1 MGLFLS
7 TSDSSSEYYTAPNS
21 PDLSFNNQSN
31 ENFTSWAHEKHS
43 VACQTDL
50 SFQTDLS
57 VVDPYWEVLDPKP
70 DIHVLFEEF
79 NAKFFG
85 GQLPPIELKWSNRLC
100 IDTGVFIHDDKTGIC
115 KIHLNKPLLDLRA
128 RKDTVQTLLHE
139 MIHYYQRLRGTHDLE
154 HGATF
159 QYHMKRINR
168 ESGANITIYH
178 DFIQEYESLKRHWW
192 KCNGPCQQVVKRLMN
207 RTPGTKAHKRK
218 CGGDFIKIQEP
229 ENKRMRTD
237 P

>member
-1 MGLFLS
+1 MGVSLS
-7 TSDSSSEYYTAPNS
+7 TSDSSSEYYSAPNS
-21 PDLSFNNQSN
+21 PDLSFNQNYT
-31 ENFTSWAHEKHS
+31 ENFTEKHS

-50 SFQTDLS
+50 SFQKDLS

-79 NAKFFG
+79 NTKFFG
-85 GQLPPIELKWSNRLC
+85 GQLPPIELKWNNRLS
-100 IDTGVFIHDDKTGIC
+100 ITAGLFIPDDKIERC
-115 KIHLNKPLLDLRA
+115 KIHLNKPLLELRP

-139 MIHYYQRLRGTHDLE
+139 MIHYYQRVKGTRDND
-154 HGATF
+154 HGAIF
-159 QYHMKRINR
+159 KYHMKRINR
-168 ESGANITIYH
+168 KSGAKITIHH

-192 KCNGPCQQVVKRLMN
+192 KCNGPCQEVVKRLAD
-207 RTPGTKAHKRK
+207 RTPGSKAHKRK

>member
-1 MGLFLS
+1 MGVSLS
-7 TSDSSSEYYTAPNS
+7 TSDSSSEYYSTPNS

-31 ENFTSWAHEKHS
+31 ENFTSQEKHS

-50 SFQTDLS
+50 SFQKDLS
-57 VVDPYWEVLDPKP
+57 IVDPYWEVLDPKP

-85 GQLPPIELKWSNRLC
+85 GQLPPIDLKWSNRLSSTAGLC
-100 IDTGVFIHDDKTGIC
+100 IYNTRTGIC
-115 KIHLNKPLLDLRA
+115 KLRLNKPLLELRA
-128 RKDTVQTLLHE
+128 RKDTVQ
-139 MIHYYQRLRGTHDLE
+139 
-154 HGATF
+154 
-159 QYHMKRINR
+159 
-168 ESGANITIYH
+168 IYH
-178 DFIQEYESLKRHWW
+178 DFNQEYESLKRHWW
-192 KCNGPCQQVVKRLMN
+192 KCNGPCQEVVKRLTD

>member
-31 ENFTSWAHEKHS
+31 ENFTSQEKHS

-50 SFQTDLS
+50 SFQKDLS
-57 VVDPYWEVLDPKP
+57 IVDPYWEVLDPKP
-70 DIHVLFEEF
+70 DIRILFEEF
-79 NAKFFG
+79 NTKFFG
-85 GQLPPIELKWSNRLC
+85 GQLPPIDLKWSNRLC
-100 IDTGVFIHDDKTGIC
+100 IDAGLCIYNTRTGIC
-115 KIHLNKPLLDLRA
+115 KIRLNKPLLELRA
-128 RKDTVQTLLHE
+128 RKDTVQ
-139 MIHYYQRLRGTHDLE
+139 
-154 HGATF
+154 
-159 QYHMKRINR
+159 
-168 ESGANITIYH
+168 IYH

-192 KCNGPCQQVVKRLMN
+192 KCNGPCQQVVKRLTDRN
-207 RTPGTKAHKRK
+207 PGTKAHKRK